1 MNLPRQEGARS
12 YRADI
17 RQVSAAW
24 RVDRREGEPYTPASW
39 NVTEIAMPQNFI
51 RLVMRGLPLIVLTVL
66 LAAQAQA
73 APLTTKYYSL
83 DLPADWV
90 VVNGPT
96 KVQEAVQVVMGQK
109 EHKSSALIIVGPANS
124 GEAEQAAR
132 GNAKRLQGSTPVL
145 RSNGQWEFTFEQ
157 KGVKGYGIVR
167 EDAQSKLLLMLVI
180 SGDARMANFVYSMR
194 GPYRALMPQ
203 PPQLP

>member
-1 MNLPRQEGARS
+1 MRKSLCRGAL
-12 YRADI
+12 RA
-17 RQVSAAW
+17 
-24 RVDRREGEPYTPASW
+24 
-39 NVTEIAMPQNFI
+39 
-51 RLVMRGLPLIVLTVL
+51 LPLLVLAVFM
-66 LAAQAQA
+66 AVQAQA
-73 APLTTKYYSL
+73 VPLTTKYYSL

-90 VVNGPT
+90 VVSGPV
-96 KVQEAVQVVMGQK
+96 KVQEAIQVVMGQK
-109 EHKSSALIIVGPANS
+109 DHKSSAMIIVGPANA
-124 GEAEQAAR
+124 GEAEQAAK
-132 GNAKRLQGSTPVL
+132 GNAQRLGGTAPVL
-145 RSNGQWEFTFEQ
+145 RNGQWEFTFEQ

>member
-1 MNLPRQEGARS
+1 
-12 YRADI
+12 
-17 RQVSAAW
+17 
-24 RVDRREGEPYTPASW
+24 
-39 NVTEIAMPQNFI
+39 MPQKFI
-51 RLVMRGLPLIVLTVL
+51 RLVMRGLPLLVLTVL

-109 EHKSSALIIVGPANS
+109 DHKSSALIIVGPANA
-124 GEAEQAAR
+124 GEAEQAAK

-203 PPQLP
+203 QPQLP

>member
-1 MNLPRQEGARS
+1 MRKSFCRGAL
-12 YRADI
+12 RA
-17 RQVSAAW
+17 
-24 RVDRREGEPYTPASW
+24 
-39 NVTEIAMPQNFI
+39 
-51 RLVMRGLPLIVLTVL
+51 LPLFVLAVFM
-66 LAAQAQA
+66 AVQAQA
-73 APLTTKYYSL
+73 VPLTTKYYSL
-83 DLPADWV
+83 DLPGDWV

-109 EHKSSALIIVGPANS
+109 DHKSSALIIVGPANA
-124 GEAEQAAR
+124 GEAEQAAK

-194 GPYRALMPQ
+194 GPYRALVPQ
-203 PPQLP
+203 PTQLP

>member
-1 MNLPRQEGARS
+1 
-12 YRADI
+12 
-17 RQVSAAW
+17 
-24 RVDRREGEPYTPASW
+24 
-39 NVTEIAMPQNFI
+39 MPQKFI
-51 RLVMRGLPLIVLTVL
+51 RLVMRGLPLLVLTVL

-109 EHKSSALIIVGPANS
+109 DHKSSALIIVGPAEA
-124 GEAEQAAR
+124 GEAEPAAK
-132 GNAKRLQGSTPVL
+132 GNSQRLGGTAPVL
-145 RSNGQWEFTFEQ
+145 RNGQWEFTFEQ
-157 KGVKGYGIVR
+157 KGVKGYGVVR
-167 EDAQSKLLLMLVI
+167 EDVQSKLLLMLVV
-180 SGDARMANFVYSMR
+180 SGDLRMANFVYSLR

-203 PPQLP
+203 QPQMAK

>member
-1 MNLPRQEGARS
+1 MRNSFCRGALRALPL
-12 YRADI
+12 
-17 RQVSAAW
+17 
-24 RVDRREGEPYTPASW
+24 
-39 NVTEIAMPQNFI
+39 
-51 RLVMRGLPLIVLTVL
+51 LVMAVFMAV
-66 LAAQAQA
+66 QAQA
-73 APLTTKYYSL
+73 VPLTTKYYGL

-90 VVNGPT
+90 VVSGPV
-96 KVQEAVQVVMGQK
+96 KVQEAIQVVMGQK
-109 EHKSSALIIVGPANS
+109 DHKSSALIIVGPANA
-124 GEAEQAAR
+124 GEAEQAAK
-132 GNAKRLQGSTPVL
+132 GNAQRMSGTKPVL
-145 RSNGQWEFTFEQ
+145 RNGQWEFTFEQ